1 MPFIRGRYH
10 MNAIAGHAL
19 EAAREADLARQAAV
33 AGQHNAPDSQNGG
46 EEEGDSW
53 GNKSAANDVT
63 APIHR
68 VEIEAAE
75 TVPAHSGRAQRGFVA
90 RVHREDSG
98 HAAAPSR
105 AGEIP
110 RSAYAPRAETHV
122 FSSHQDLLDF
132 LQHEFAK
139 ECAGR

>member
-19 EAAREADLARQAAV
+19 EAAREADLARQASA
-33 AGQHNAPDSQNGG
+33 DSRGSG
-46 EEEGDSW
+46 EEAGDNW
-53 GNKSAANDVT
+53 GNQAATNEVA

-68 VEIEAAE
+68 VEIDAAE

-132 LQHEFAK
+132 LQQEFAK
-139 ECAGR
+139 ECAGK

>member
-10 MNAIAGHAL
+10 MNAIAGQAL
-19 EAAREADLARQAAV
+19 EAAREADLARLAS
-33 AGQHNAPDSQNGG
+33 AGQQSQGDG
-46 EEEGDSW
+46 EEEGDAV
-53 GNKSAANDVT
+53 GNKA

-75 TVPAHSGRAQRGFVA
+75 TVPAHSGRAERGFVA
-90 RVHREDSG
+90 RVHREDAG
-98 HAAAPSR
+98 NRLAPLR

-110 RSAYAPRAETHV
+110 RHSYAPRAETHV

-139 ECAGR
+139 DCAGK